1 MKLIKIGSSSQCDIV
16 IHDKYVSAHHAD
28 LTLLDNGDI
37 YLEDKDSTNGTFVG
51 NKKIDP
57 NKEVSVRRGDLIRF
71 ADETLVWA
79 RVPAL
84 EKNDKYKTIINIGT
98 NYRND
103 LVINSAAVSRYHACL
118 KITKD
123 GKAFLTDNGS
133 RNGTQVNGVKIASGK
148 PERIK
153 RGDNIICG
161 GEDITEQLQQYLPP
175 TVPTWG
181 WATMGVVAAALVGV
195 LCYFLWPGDGKW
207 GGSINPNDFHNAVVY
222 VRAAY
227 HYEVT
232 LKDNP
237 LSETN
242 KGLLEKRTDAI
253 PYQATAFFLDEE
265 GRMATNRHV
274 ALPWEEEYRG
284 KEVTERLQQS
294 YQKFIVNQLQVESL
308 DFFSVNSMVT
318 ALKRLQGTTLG
329 RVLLDES
336 TSWDDL
342 KAKIDRIKKS
352 EVVISGEIDYITVG
366 YPGQNYTHE
375 DEFQRCFVLCES
387 GNKDI
392 DLAILQLNDKK
403 TPEKIEQLFRP
414 EKFFIGKVEPQ
425 KDLLYVFGYPHGLSW
440 GMNEKSKSLEPNLR
454 NTKCSK
460 VQDKYEFEFQAS
472 SEGGS
477 SGSPIFN
484 EKGQLVGVLNSG
496 YHGTTVTFA
505 VLASYLKK
513 LYDEEVNPN
522 ND

>member
-1 MKLIKIGSSSQCDIV
+1 MKLIKIGSSSACDIV
-16 IHDKYVSAHHAD
+16 INNKYVSAHHAD

-37 YLEDKDSTNGTFVG
+37 YLEDKGSTNGTFVG
-51 NKKIDP
+51 NKKIDA

-71 ADETLVWA
+71 GDETLVWA

-84 EKNDKYKTIINIGT
+84 EKNDKYKTIVNIGT

-103 LVINSAAVSRYHACL
+103 VVINSAAVSRYHACL

-123 GKAFLTDNGS
+123 GKAFLIDNGS
-133 RNGTQVNGVKIASGK
+133 RNGTQVNGVKITSGK

-175 TVPTWG
+175 TIPGWG
-181 WATMGVVAAALVGV
+181 WTAMGVVAAALIGF
-195 LCYFLWPGDGKW
+195 LCFILWPRGGGD
-207 GGSINPNDFHNAVVY
+207 PNDYHDAIVY

-237 LSETN
+237 LSDEH
-242 KGLLEKRTDAI
+242 KELLEKKTPAI
-253 PYQATAFFLDEE
+253 PYQATAFFLDKE

-274 ALPWEEEYRG
+274 AIPWEEEYRDH
-284 KEVTERLQQS
+284 EITEMLQQS
-294 YQKFIVNQLQVESL
+294 YQKYLADQLKVESL
-308 DFFSVNSMVT
+308 DKFNVYSMVD

-329 RVLLDES
+329 KALLDES
-336 TSWDDL
+336 DDWDDL

-352 EVVISGEIDYITVG
+352 EVVISGEIDHITVG
-366 YPGQNYTHE
+366 YPGHNYTHE

-403 TPEKIEQLFRP
+403 TPKDIKYMFNPDR
-414 EKFFIGKVEPQ
+414 FFIEEVVPQ

-440 GMNEKSKSLEPNLR
+440 GMNEKNKSLEPNLR

-460 VQDKYEFEFQAS
+460 APDKYEFEFQAS

-477 SGSPIFN
+477 SGSPVYN
-484 EKGQLVGVLNSG
+484 ENGQLVGILNSG
-496 YHGTTVTFA
+496 YRGSTVTFA
-505 VLASYLKK
+505 VLAKYLKK
-513 LYDEEVNPN
+513 LYYDEVDPKIN
-522 ND
+522 

>member
-1 MKLIKIGSSSQCDIV
+1 MKLIKIGSSSACDIV
-16 IHDKYVSAHHAD
+16 INNKYVSAHHAD

-37 YLEDKDSTNGTFVG
+37 ILEDKDSTNGTFVG
-51 NKKIDP
+51 NKKVEAGQEIP
-57 NKEVSVRRGDLIRF
+57 VRRGDLIRF
-71 ADETLVWA
+71 GDETLVWA
-79 RVPAL
+79 RVPSL
-84 EKNDKYKTIINIGT
+84 DNNKKYKAIVNIGT

-103 LVINSAAVSRYHACL
+103 IVINSGAVSRYHACL
-118 KITKD
+118 KIAKD
-123 GKAFLTDNGS
+123 GKAFLIDNGS
-133 RNGTQVNGVKIASGK
+133 KNGTQINGVKITSGK

-175 TVPTWG
+175 VVPTWG
-181 WATMGVVAAALVGV
+181 WAVMGVVAAAVIGLLCFFFIGKDGVGS
-195 LCYFLWPGDGKW
+195 
-207 GGSINPNDFHNAVVY
+207 SINPNDFRNAVVY

-237 LSETN
+237 LSESH
-242 KGLLEKRTDAI
+242 KALLEKETDAI
-253 PYQATAFFLDEE
+253 PYQATAFFLDGE

-274 ALPWEEEYRG
+274 ACPWEEEYRG
-284 KEVTERLQQS
+284 KEITEQLQQS
-294 YQKFIVNQLQVESL
+294 YQKFIANQLQVDNL
-308 DFFSVNSMVT
+308 DYFSVTSMVT

-329 RVLLDES
+329 KILLDES
-336 TSWDDL
+336 NSWEDL

-352 EVVISGEIDYITVG
+352 EVIISGEIDYITVG

-403 TPEKIEQLFRP
+403 TPEKIEKLFSP
-414 EKFFIGKVEPQ
+414 EKFFLDEVEPQ
-425 KDLLYVFGYPHGLSW
+425 KDLLYIFGYPHGLSW
-440 GMNEKSKSLEPNLR
+440 GMNEKTKSLEPNLR

-484 EKGQLVGVLNSG
+484 EKGQLVGILNSG
-496 YHGTTVTFA
+496 YQGSTVTFA
-505 VLASYLKK
+505 VLAKYLKK
-513 LYDEEVNPN
+513 LYDEEVTL
-522 ND
+522 

>member
-1 MKLIKIGSSSQCDIV
+1 MKLIKIGSSSSCDIV
-16 IHDKYVSAHHAD
+16 INNKYVSAHHAD

-37 YLEDKDSTNGTFVG
+37 YLEDKDSTNGTYVG
-51 NKKIDP
+51 NKKIDA

-71 ADETLVWA
+71 GDETLVWA
-79 RVPAL
+79 RVPAI

-103 LVINSAAVSRYHACL
+103 LVVNSAAVSRYHACL

-123 GKAFLTDNGS
+123 GKAFLIDNGS

-161 GEDITEQLQQYLPP
+161 GEDITEQILQYLPP

-181 WATMGVVAAALVGV
+181 WAAMGVVAAAVIGL
-195 LCYFLWPGDGKW
+195 LCYILWPGD
-207 GGSINPNDFHNAVVY
+207 SVNPNDFHNAVVY

-227 HYEVT
+227 HYKVT

-237 LSETN
+237 LSEDN
-242 KGLLEKRTDAI
+242 KGLLEKKTEAI
-253 PYQATAFFLDEE
+253 PYQATAFFLDRE

-274 ALPWEEEYRG
+274 ALPWEETYRS
-284 KEVTERLQQS
+284 KEITEQLQQS
-294 YQKFIVNQLQVESL
+294 YQMFIANQLQVESL
-308 DFFSVNSMVT
+308 DFFSATSMVN
-318 ALKRLQGTTLG
+318 ALKRLRATTLG
-329 RVLLDES
+329 KILLDES
-336 TSWDDL
+336 NSWEDL

-352 EVVISGEIDYITVG
+352 EIVISGDIDYITVG

-387 GNKDI
+387 NNKDI

-403 TPEKIEQLFRP
+403 TPEKIEHLFSP
-414 EKFFIGKVEPQ
+414 NNFFQAEVEPQ

-440 GMNEKSKSLEPNLR
+440 GMNEKTKSLEPNLR

-484 EKGQLVGVLNSG
+484 EKGQLVGILNSG
-496 YHGTTVTFA
+496 YLGSTVTFA
-505 VLASYLKK
+505 VLAKYLRK
-513 LYDEEVNPN
+513 LYNEEVNPVIN
-522 ND
+522 

>member
-1 MKLIKIGSSSQCDIV
+1 MKLIKIGSSSACDIV
-16 IHDKYVSAHHAD
+16 INSKYVSAHHAD

-37 YLEDKDSTNGTFVG
+37 ILEDKDSTNGTFVG
-51 NKKIDP
+51 NKKVEAGQEIP
-57 NKEVSVRRGDLIRF
+57 VRRGDLIRF
-71 ADETLVWA
+71 GDEALVWA
-79 RVPAL
+79 RVPSL
-84 EKNDKYKTIINIGT
+84 DNNRKYKTIVNIGT

-103 LVINSAAVSRYHACL
+103 IVINSGAVSRYHACL
-118 KITKD
+118 KIAKD
-123 GKAFLTDNGS
+123 GKAFLIDNGS
-133 RNGTQVNGVKIASGK
+133 KNGTQINGVKIVSGK

-175 TVPTWG
+175 TIPTWG
-181 WATMGVVAAALVGV
+181 WATIGVVAAAVIGL
-195 LCYFLWPGDGKW
+195 LCYFFIPIDGGHK
-207 GGSINPNDFHNAVVY
+207 IDPQEYRNAVVY

-237 LSETN
+237 LSESN
-242 KGLLEKRTDAI
+242 KGLLEKETDAI
-253 PYQATAFFLDEE
+253 PYQATAFFIDEE

-274 ALPWEEEYRG
+274 ALPWDEEYRS
-284 KEVTERLQQS
+284 KEITEQLHQG
-294 YQKFIVNQLQVESL
+294 YQKFIANQLQVESL
-308 DFFSVNSMVT
+308 DYFSVTSMVT

-329 RVLLDES
+329 KILLDES
-336 TSWDDL
+336 NSWEDL

-403 TPEKIEQLFRP
+403 TPQDIKRLFNP
-414 EKFFIGKVEPQ
+414 AHFFLEEVEPAGE
-425 KDLLYVFGYPHGLSW
+425 LLFVYGYPNGLSW
-440 GMNEKSKSLEPNLR
+440 GMNEKTKSLEPNIIE
-454 NTKCSK
+454 TKCSK
-460 VQDKYEFEFQAS
+460 AQDKYDFEFQANS
-472 SEGGS
+472 IGGS

-484 EKGQLVGVLNSG
+484 TKGQLVGILHGG
-496 YHGTTVTFA
+496 YRGTTVTYA
-505 VLASYLKK
+505 VLAKYLKK
-513 LYDEEVNPN
+513 LYDEEVNP
-522 ND
+522 